1 MKPTITFRVACLL
14 ATTVIGASCTM
25 KNQEAPPLT
34 GPSEFGLSVSVA
46 VSPDVLRGDGAS
58 QSVVTV
64 TVRDPAGQPLSN
76 RVLTTDILV
85 DNTVVDFGSLSA
97 RSIVTKADGKAT
109 LVYTAPLLSDSE
121 SVVDI
126 TVTPVG
132 SSSGNHASSSARIR
146 LVPTGIRLPPIDL
159 LPVFSTPTSNPAQGQ
174 AVLFDAQESTGSIA
188 QYRWD
193 FGDGGT
199 GVGQTVS
206 HSFSQ
211 IGTYFVRLT
220 LVDQAGRTAS
230 VSRSISVGQ
239 APAPTANF
247 TFSPANPEPNDDVRF
262 NASSSLPAPGR
273 TIVSYA
279 WDFGDGGSATG
290 VQATRRFTQA
300 RTYNVTLTVTDDIGR
315 TSVVTKSVEVAVPE
329 VDDGQPPN

>member
-1 MKPTITFRVACLL
+1 MA
-14 ATTVIGASCTM
+14 
-25 KNQEAPPLT
+25 
-34 GPSEFGLSVSVA
+34 
-46 VSPDVLRGDGAS
+46 PDVLRGDGAS
-58 QSVVTV
+58 QSVITV
-64 TVRDPAGQPLSN
+64 TVRDPGAQPLSN
-76 RVLTTDILV
+76 RMLTADILV
-85 DNTVVDFGSLSA
+85 GSSVVDFGSLS
-97 RSIVTKADGKAT
+97 SKSLVTKADGKAT
-109 LVYTAPLLSDSE
+109 LVYTAPQLSDSE
-121 SVVDI
+121 TLVDI
-126 TVTPVG
+126 SVTPVG
-132 SSSGNHASSSARIR
+132 GSYGNHASSSARIL

-159 LPVFSTPTSNPAQGQ
+159 VPVFSTPSSNPAQGQ

-206 HSFSQ
+206 HTFSQ
-211 IGTYFVRLT
+211 VGTFFVRLT

-230 VSRSISVGQ
+230 VSRTISVGQ

-262 NASSSLPAPGR
+262 NASSSLPTPGR

-279 WDFGDGGSATG
+279 WDFGDGGTATG
-290 VQATRRFTQA
+290 VSATRRYTQA

-315 TSVVTKSVEVAVPE
+315 TSVVTKSVVVALPE